1 MPKKINQPKVSII
14 IVNYNG
20 EKFLKGLLNSLKKT
34 KYSNYEIIFVDNASI
49 DNSIKIVEK
58 NYPKVKIIKNIN
70 NGFAG
75 GLNIGIKA
83 CSHDSEYI
91 IPLNYDMYVHPDWL
105 SYLMETMH
113 SDKKIAVVGYARL
126 LPKSDKIETLGNKCT
141 DENLAK
147 FIKIGAGK
155 NLKEFL
161 SQLKK
166 QDEFCFDTETTGL
179 NAISAKLVGI
189 SFCWTEGEAYYLPID
204 LAEKIKPELSKVFD
218 SNETKKIGHNLKY
231 DIEVMN
237 NHGVEVA
244 DPLFDTMV
252 AAYLLDP
259 ISGKLGLKVLAKQFL
274 GREMIELTELIGKEA
289 GSFNEVPIDLATDYA
304 ASDFRTIRD
313 LSARS

>member
-1 MPKKINQPKVSII
+1 MLKKIKNPKVSII

-20 EKFLKGLLNSLKKT
+20 EKFLKDLLDSLKKT

-126 LPKSDKIETLGNKCT
+126 LPKSDKIETLGNKCA

-161 SQLKK
+161 DKEIIEV
-166 QDEFCFDTETTGL
+166 DFCLGLIRKSIFNKTGL
-179 NAISAKLVGI
+179 
-189 SFCWTEGEAYYLPID
+189 FD
-204 LAEKIKPELSKVFD
+204 EKIFAMYEEVDLCRRIKNAGCKIVVNPKAKVWHFG
-218 SNETKKIGHNLKY
+218 SQSIKKTSAFRIYYSYRNRLRYVLKHNKGFNKLFYGKILCLIYFYKILK
-231 DIEVMN
+231 
-237 NHGVEVA
+237 
-244 DPLFDTMV
+244 F
-252 AAYLLDP
+252 
-259 ISGKLGLKVLAKQFL
+259 SFK
-274 GREMIELTELIGKEA
+274 GR
-289 GSFNEVPIDLATDYA
+289 F
-304 ASDFRTIRD
+304 D
-313 LSARS
+313 LSWAILKGIGWNIRNLGDYF